1 MNKIVPNSGVTKDET
16 IFGGEPILTDTKTP
30 VRAIIEM
37 RRLSYTTAQILLRL
51 PHLTLE
57 QIIMA
62 TEYYE
67 QNRAEID
74 PYIKSHRVPHYLI
87 ESLVKNM

>member
-1 MNKIVPNSGVTKDET
+1 MDKTVSNSGITKNT
-16 IFGGEPILTDTKTP
+16 NIFRGEPILTDTQTP

-37 RRLSYTTAQILLRL
+37 KRLSYTPAQILLRL

-57 QIIMA
+57 QINTA
-62 TEYYE
+62 TDYYSE
-67 QNRAEID
+67 NRAEID
-74 PYIKSHRVPHYLI
+74 AYISSNRVPHYLI